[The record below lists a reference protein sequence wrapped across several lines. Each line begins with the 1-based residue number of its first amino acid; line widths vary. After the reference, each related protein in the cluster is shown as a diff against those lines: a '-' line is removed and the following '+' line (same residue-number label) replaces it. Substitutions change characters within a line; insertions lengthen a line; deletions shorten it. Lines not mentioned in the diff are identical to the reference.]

1 MIYSLPLPKIRFAA
15 LAALTGIVLASC
27 GSYQSASY
35 YDNDGIYSSDNQVT
49 TERPQRKEAKK
60 QETGNEAYTNYFG
73 QQAKQ
78 YEEALDGEIFTDIDS
93 YSSNSEMEN
102 DSLPQGQLTDYYDNG
117 NDYAGYAAWG
127 DNTTSVNI
135 NVYDNSWG
143 FGGWGFGGFGYG
155 SPWLYN
161 SYGWGGYGF
170 GWGGGYYNPWRYRYS
185 PWGWGGGYGGYAG
198 YYGGYGYGGYGSWC
212 PPYGYYN
219 GYNNRYYGNNYN
231 LSLIHISE
239 PTRRTPISYAVFC
252 LKKKK

>member
-35 YDNDGIYSSDNQVT
+35 YDNDGIYSSDDQVT

-73 QQAKQ
+73 QQAAQ

-102 DSLPQGQLTDYYDNG
+102 DSVPQGQVTDYYDNS
-117 NDYAGYAAWG
+117 NDYAGYAPWG

-143 FGGWGFGGFGYG
+143 FGVFGYG
-155 SPWLYN
+155 SPWLYTSDGAAVITILGDIATASGDGAVVMVDMQDIMAATVTEAMAVGVRPMATTTVTTIGIMATN
-161 SYGWGGYGF
+161 MAMD
-170 GWGGGYYNPWRYRYS
+170 REAMAAIQR
-185 PWGWGGGYGGYAG
+185 AG
-198 YYGGYGYGGYGSWC
+198 A
-212 PPYGYYN
+212 
-219 GYNNRYYGNNYN
+219 
-231 LSLIHISE
+231 I
-239 PTRRTPISYAVFC
+239 TATPIP
-252 LKKKK
+252 